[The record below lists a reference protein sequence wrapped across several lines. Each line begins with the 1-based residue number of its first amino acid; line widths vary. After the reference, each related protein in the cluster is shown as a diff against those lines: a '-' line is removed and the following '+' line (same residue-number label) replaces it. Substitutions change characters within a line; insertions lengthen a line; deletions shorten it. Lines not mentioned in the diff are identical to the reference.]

1 MRSIENHKPSKHTSK
16 QKLKTKKL
24 FLVVNVDWFFLS
36 HRLPIALAAKK
47 RGYEVTVFA
56 IEEGG
61 HGNDIRGHGLKF
73 VPLPTSR
80 SGTNI
85 FTELKVLVFLFRYY
99 KKERPDIIHHVA
111 VKPVTYGSV
120 AAKLTGVPKVVNA
133 LSGLGFL
140 FINADTNRL
149 AHTLVNA
156 FFNYGFKNP
165 NLRFILQ
172 NRDDF
177 QMIEDMNVLKE
188 EQIFMIKGSGVNLNE
203 FAYSAEREL
212 EGGKVKILLPARML
226 WDKGVGEFVAAAKI
240 VHQKLPNRATFI
252 LAGNIDMGN
261 RARILE
267 AQLEAWNLEGMVQ
280 WIGFQKNIAEVIR
293 SVHIVVLP
301 SYREGLPKSL
311 IEACAIGR
319 PIITT
324 DVPGCRE
331 VVEEGK
337 NGFLVPKKD
346 TIELAERLTELI
358 MNKQLRTQMGKAGRQ
373 KAEREFSIEN
383 VLQQTFEI
391 YEN

>member
-1 MRSIENHKPSKHTSK
+1 M
-16 QKLKTKKL
+16 KTKKL

-47 RGYEVTVFA
+47 NGYDVTVLA

-61 HGNDIRGHGLKF
+61 HGNEIRGHGLKF
-73 VPLPTSR
+73 IPLPTSR

-85 FTELKVLVFLFRYY
+85 FTELKVLVFLYRYY
-99 KKERPDIIHHVA
+99 KEERPDIIHHVA
-111 VKPVTYGSV
+111 VKPVTYGSM
-120 AAKLTGVPKVVNA
+120 AAKLAGVPKVVNA

-140 FINADTNRL
+140 FINADTNRI
-149 AHTLVNA
+149 AHTIVNT

-172 NRDDF
+172 NSDDL
-177 QMIEDMNVLKE
+177 QMIRDMEVLKT
-188 EQIFMIKGSGVNLNE
+188 EQIFMIKGSGVDLNE
-203 FAYSAEREL
+203 FAYTPEQKL
-212 EGGKVKILLPARML
+212 EEGKVKILLPARML
-226 WDKGVGEFVAAAKI
+226 WDKGIGEFVEAAKI
-240 VHQKLPNRATFI
+240 IHKRIPNRAEFI
-252 LAGNIDMGN
+252 LAGNVDMGN

-267 AQLEAWNLEGMVQ
+267 AQLETWNLEGAVK
-280 WIGFQKNIAEVIR
+280 WIGFQKNIVEVIR
-293 SVHIVVLP
+293 SVQIVVLP

-331 VVEEGK
+331 VVTEGV

-346 TIELAERLTELI
+346 SAELAERLIQLI
-358 MNKQLRTQMGKAGRQ
+358 TNKALRTQMGKAGRQ
-373 KAEREFSIEN
+373 KAEAEFSIEN
-383 VLQQTFEI
+383 VLDQTFDI
-391 YEN
+391 YNS